1 MNSLI
6 LNDIHLEPYTD
17 YEIELKEKNWKK
29 SLLRK
34 IKVIGDNKK
43 EFEVEVPLDI
53 SIEEFKKILLNKEN
67 KPFFL
72 EFDLDN

>member
-43 EFEVEVPLDI
+43 EFEVDQGHPQKAN
-53 SIEEFKKILLNKEN
+53 S
-67 KPFFL
+67 
-72 EFDLDN
+72 